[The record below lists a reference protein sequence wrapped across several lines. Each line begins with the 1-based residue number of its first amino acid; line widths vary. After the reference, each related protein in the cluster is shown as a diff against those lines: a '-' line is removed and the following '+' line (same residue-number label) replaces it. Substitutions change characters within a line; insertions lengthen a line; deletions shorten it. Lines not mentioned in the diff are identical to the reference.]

1 MIYLRVS
8 WKQLLSV
15 QICGCRKISFLLAFW
30 ESFEGCWHI
39 SMTEGPQIAGMIL
52 SWPLNLSLSII
63 WVLGHALT
71 HRTQCVLPS
80 TWPSSGFRVFLSI
93 YWQRHVKANKKKKSL
108 LFQSLH
114 VPTPRW
120 QMFEVV
126 HSWGCVLHT
135 VHMDWRHTVA
145 LQTKYIHLIYT
156 KFKGVFVL
164 IWRQGFSM

>member
-1 MIYLRVS
+1 MIYLRVN

-39 SMTEGPQIAGMIL
+39 SMTDGPQIAGMNL

-71 HRTQCVLPS
+71 HRTQCALPS

-93 YWQRHVKANKKKKSL
+93 YWQRHVKANKKKKACS
-108 LFQSLH
+108 FRVS
-114 VPTPRW
+114 
-120 QMFEVV
+120 MFPPPVTSV
-126 HSWGCVLHT
+126 WGGALMGMCTTHCAHGLKTHCCSANQIHT
-135 VHMDWRHTVA
+135 
-145 LQTKYIHLIYT
+145 LNIHQI
-156 KFKGVFVL
+156 
-164 IWRQGFSM
+164 